1 MTKTEAVATI
11 NTMYY
16 SAVKPE
22 FEDLEKEIAS
32 LKMQIKVLKTENSKL
47 RNIANDAKVDVNY
60 NELMRLRKRD
70 EKQSVLLSQKSATIE
85 MLRRIIKE
93 LRGE

>member
-22 FEDLEKEIAS
+22 FEDLQKEIIN
-32 LKMQIKVLKTENSKL
+32 LKKQIKVLKTENSKL
-47 RNIANDAKVDVNY
+47 KSIANDAKLDVNY

-70 EKQSVLLSQKSATIE
+70 EKLSTLLSQKSATIE